1 MFSLS
6 KLSRSMMWLDLIC
19 GILLCGSEF
28 GQYQNKD
35 RSEKRTDLNF
45 EDEVFLLK
53 HQDWL

>member
-1 MFSLS
+1 
-6 KLSRSMMWLDLIC
+6 MMWLDLIC